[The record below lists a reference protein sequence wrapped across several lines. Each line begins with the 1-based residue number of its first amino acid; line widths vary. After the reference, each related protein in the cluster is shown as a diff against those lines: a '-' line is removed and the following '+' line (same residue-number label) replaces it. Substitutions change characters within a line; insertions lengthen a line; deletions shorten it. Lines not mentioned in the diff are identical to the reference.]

1 MNLPLAFLIFWGLAS
16 LTFIP
21 GLLMRLGIWKGW
33 YLAKNTPP
41 FGVKGFVYLAMPVS
55 ALFISGPFMALIP
68 VDPGMRLEIWS
79 YIGVAGFVIGIVL
92 AIWQPWWAKPEW
104 LRRLEDNYD
113 YDEIKFVFL
122 PAWRQMNHKEWGQL
136 IETEAG
142 LKELIRQARSQ

>member
-55 ALFISGPFMALIP
+55 AFFLSMPCTALIP
-68 VDPGMRLEIWS
+68 VAPDTQSQIALYVGA
-79 YIGVAGFVIGIVL
+79 AGFVFGIVL

-113 YDEIKFVFL
+113 YDEIKFSSY
-122 PAWRQMNHKEWGQL
+122 PPGGR
-136 IETEAG
+136 
-142 LKELIRQARSQ
+142 